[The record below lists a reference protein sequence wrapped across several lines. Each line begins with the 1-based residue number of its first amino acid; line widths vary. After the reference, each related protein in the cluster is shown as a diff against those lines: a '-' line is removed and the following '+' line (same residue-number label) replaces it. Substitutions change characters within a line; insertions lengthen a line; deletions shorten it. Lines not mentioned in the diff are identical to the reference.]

1 VSPEVIDAKHSE
13 DFPASEQLSP
23 LLPQFGL
30 KISSRAAAN
39 VDGLFRGPLLLLLLR
54 FDHF

>member
-1 VSPEVIDAKHSE
+1 MIDTKHSE
-13 DFPASEQLSP
+13 AFPASEQLS
-23 LLPQFGL
+23 LRLPQFGL
-30 KISSRAAAN
+30 KISARAAAN

>member
-1 VSPEVIDAKHSE
+1 VIDAKHSE